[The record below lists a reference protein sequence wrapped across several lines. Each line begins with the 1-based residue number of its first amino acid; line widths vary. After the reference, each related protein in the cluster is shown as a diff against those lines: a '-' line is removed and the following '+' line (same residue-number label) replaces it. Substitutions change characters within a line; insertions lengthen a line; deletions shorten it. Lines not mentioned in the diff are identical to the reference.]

1 MKTKIDGTAAL
12 LEAWQK
18 LDGPTSLLDKW
29 EVAKIG
35 LDHYKKQEAELR
47 AQIVETFFQSND
59 TGTFHHDA
67 PDGRDLVCVKKDNYN
82 LDAERTYEAAHTIA
96 DAIGPALATRLIIW
110 KPTLS
115 VSEYKKLTN
124 EQRDLLRDCLTIK
137 PATPTLELRVK
148 K

>member
-1 MKTKIDGTAAL
+1 MKTKLDVPVPSL
-12 LEAWQK
+12 LEV
-18 LDGPTSLLDKW
+18 W
-29 EVAKIG
+29 EQANIG

-47 AQIVETFFQSND
+47 AQIVETLFQSND
-59 TGTFHHDA
+59 TGTFHYDE
-67 PDGRDLVCVKKDNYN
+67 PYGRDLVCVKKDNYT
-82 LDAERTYEAAHTIA
+82 LDPTSTYAAVNDIVTALGEEAAA
-96 DAIGPALATRLIIW
+96 RLISW

-115 VSEYKKLTN
+115 ISEYKKLTD